1 MSSFKKINNAV
12 VMKKLLVLFCF
23 TIFILPSN
31 ADEIM
36 QNISGKISQYAAG
49 LIPGEGITEVSIEI
63 KDQEEPDFTILGVR
77 DISKT
82 ENSNLFI
89 QFSLHNDDMAGG
101 DERYIGNLGLGYRK
115 LTADKSWML
124 GVNSFWDQDIR
135 EGHSRASVGFEAR
148 ASVLKFNL
156 NRYYNLTGRQTVNG
170 RDENAV
176 GGIDYKLSS
185 QIPYMPWARVG
196 WKGYTVEADKASN
209 ETEGDE
215 YSLEMAL
222 NPTLV
227 LELSRDLSNHSD
239 GDADSANLSF
249 VYPPRDSKKT
259 LSDGFIS
266 NEMWHKE
273 SMKNELSQKVE
284 RNNNLTVEIQGAV
297 IFTKK

>member
-1 MSSFKKINNAV
+1 MEIMRKLTAIV
-12 VMKKLLVLFCF
+12 VFVLVGFA
-23 TIFILPSN
+23 SN

-36 QNISGKISQYAAG
+36 QNISGKISEFVAG
-49 LIPGEGITEVSIEI
+49 LVPGEGITEVNIEL
-63 KDQEEPDFTILGVR
+63 KEHKEPGFSILGVR

-82 ENSNLFI
+82 ENSNLFT
-89 QFSLHNDDMAGG
+89 QFGLHNDEISG
-101 DERYIGNLGLGYRK
+101 DERYIYNLGLGYRK
-115 LTADKSWML
+115 LTADESMMY
-124 GVNSFWDQDIR
+124 GVNIFYDQDLR

-148 ASVLKFNL
+148 GSVFKFNF
-156 NRYYNLTGRQTVNG
+156 NEYENITGGQTVNG
-170 RDENAV
+170 QTEHVV
-176 GGIDYKLSS
+176 GGQDYKLSS
-185 QIPYMPWARVG
+185 QVPYMPWARFG
-196 WKGYTVEADKASN
+196 WRGYRIEIDKATSV
-209 ETEGDE
+209 TEGDE

-273 SMKNELSQKVE
+273 SMKNLLSEKVE